1 MVVNNMQNKDLVITG
16 LDWQTI
22 YNVSEMLLR
31 YEKSRLK
38 WLKRMNMTEETNR
51 KFMKEFEGVL
61 AFNNQLMA
69 YLKENKPSA
78 E

>member
-1 MVVNNMQNKDLVITG
+1 MQNKDLVITG